1 MKKRAVIY
9 ARFSSHSQTEQSIEG
24 QLREC
29 YSYAKRNDL
38 IVVGEYIDRAISG
51 TTDNRPEFKQMIE
64 DSKKQEFDFVLVYQL
79 DRFAR
84 NRYDSATYK
93 AKLKKNNIRVLSA
106 KENISDDASGVL
118 MESVLE
124 GMAEYYSAELSQK
137 VRRGIKESLIK
148 GNYIGGYILYGY
160 DVENKKYVINEIE
173 SSIVKQ
179 VFEDY
184 ANGKKA
190 QEIVDDLNNKGLKT
204 KYNRKWTLNI
214 IAKMLRNTKYIGK
227 CEINGVEYDN
237 VFPPIVDETIF
248 KRCNDIMDTHKHRQR
263 KEINSEDI
271 YILSGKLYCGE
282 CGYLMTAETGTSSTG
297 TIHRYYKCFGKKKR
311 ATNCGKHNVK
321 KEDIENFVF
330 EKTKEYVLQPNII
343 EQIAEV
349 VVEKFN
355 SEISESA
362 TLSKLK
368 LELKE
373 KEKAINSILDALEKG
388 ICTKSTQERLLK
400 LENEK
405 ETLENKVSYEE
416 NHQLKPLEK
425 SQIVD
430 FLTLYVKKKFDSK
443 TDKNDF
449 FNNFILRVNL
459 FDDRITIVYNTS
471 FNPAEEIYKRSP
483 NNPDDDQ
490 NNDGTTIYKQE
501 LELPESDIK
510 KLPFDNSFK
519 RQLSGGELG
528 IRTPDGL
535 HHASFQDWCIQPL
548 YQLSI
553 LICYVTYFINFSY
566 LSVD

>member
-1 MKKRAVIY
+1 
-9 ARFSSHSQTEQSIEG
+9 
-24 QLREC
+24 
-29 YSYAKRNDL
+29 
-38 IVVGEYIDRAISG
+38 
-51 TTDNRPEFKQMIE
+51 MIE

-93 AKLKKNNIRVLSA
+93 AKLKKNNVRVLSA

-137 VRRGIKESLIK
+137 VKRGIKESLIK

-160 DVENKKYVINEIE
+160 EVKDKKYVINEGE
-173 SSIVKQ
+173 GSIVKQ

-184 ANGKKA
+184 SNGKKA
-190 QEIVDDLNNKGLKT
+190 QEIVDNLNNRGLKT

-227 CEINGVEYDN
+227 CIINDIEYNN
-237 VFPPIVDETIF
+237 VFPPIVNETTF

-263 KEINSEDI
+263 KEIDCEDI

-297 TIHRYYKCFGKKKR
+297 AIHRYYKCFCKKKK
-311 ATNCGKHNVK
+311 ANNCSKHNVK

-330 EKTKEYVLQPNII
+330 EKTKEYVLQPKII
-343 EQIAEV
+343 EQIADV
-349 VVEKFN
+349 VVDKFN

-362 TLSKLK
+362 VLFKLK
-368 LELKE
+368 EELKD
-373 KEKAINSILDALEKG
+373 KIKAITSILDAIEKG
-388 ICTKSTQERLLK
+388 IYTKSTQERLLK
-400 LENEK
+400 LEQEQA
-405 ETLENKVSYEE
+405 ELEDKIAYEE
-416 NHQLKPLEK
+416 SHQLKPLEK
-425 SQIVD
+425 SKIVE
-430 FLTLYVKKKFDSK
+430 FLKVYANKKFDSK

-471 FNPAEEIYKRSP
+471 FNPSEEIYKRP
-483 NNPDDDQ
+483 ENNPDNDQ
-490 NNDGTTIYKQE
+490 NGGGTTIYKQDVE
-501 LELPESDIK
+501 IRENEIK

-519 RQLSGGELG
+519 RQLSGGA
-528 IRTPDGL
+528 I
-535 HHASFQDWCIQPL
+535 
-548 YQLSI
+548 I
-553 LICYVTYFINFSY
+553 LK
-566 LSVD
+566 